1 MFRTILD
8 GKLTCLI
15 CLKSLVPDI
24 NVDRYHTT
32 NRTATCNR
40 PVFVGAR
47 DWPISSMVMV
57 KIYDN
62 GTYIGNSPKMTFLEN
77 SVNIRHD
84 YFPLRIDPKGRF
96 F

>member
-1 MFRTILD
+1 M
-8 GKLTCLI
+8 LTM
-15 CLKSLVPDI
+15 

-47 DWPISSMVMV
+47 GWHITSSMVTV

-62 GTYIGNSPKMTFLEN
+62 GTYIGNSPLEWGMSFVSMYKIEETVDGSTQVEDLN
-77 SVNIRHD
+77 H
-84 YFPLRIDPKGRF
+84 
-96 F
+96 

>member
-1 MFRTILD
+1 M
-8 GKLTCLI
+8 
-15 CLKSLVPDI
+15 

-47 DWPISSMVMV
+47 GWPISSMVTV

-62 GTYIGNSPKMTFLEN
+62 GTYIGNSPITK
-77 SVNIRHD
+77 
-84 YFPLRIDPKGRF
+84 IDIYTPAQKVVHTKLWLTK
-96 F
+96 

>member
-1 MFRTILD
+1 MLPVNID
-8 GKLTCLI
+8 H
-15 CLKSLVPDI
+15 
-24 NVDRYHTT
+24 YHTT

-62 GTYIGNSPKMTFLEN
+62 GTYIGNSPNIMKSFNFPMIFFL
-77 SVNIRHD
+77 
-84 YFPLRIDPKGRF
+84 F
-96 F
+96 